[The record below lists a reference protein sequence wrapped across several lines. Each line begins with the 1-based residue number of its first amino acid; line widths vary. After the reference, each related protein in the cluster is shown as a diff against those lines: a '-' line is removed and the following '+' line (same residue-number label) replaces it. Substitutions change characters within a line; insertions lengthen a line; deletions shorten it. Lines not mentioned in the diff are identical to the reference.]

1 NIESLL
7 LPYDVR
13 LLYIGPMKT
22 GTTTI
27 QAAAQKARDKM
38 YQHGTYYPG
47 TSRNHRIQINAA
59 LHKKELML
67 AGRPI
72 TPGQTKSELW
82 FTPPESEW
90 QRLLDDIYSEPPMR
104 TLISHEFA
112 ASASDEQAYKL
123 ARQLGTTKTHI
134 AITLR
139 PIDEI
144 LISHWV
150 EKLKVGLSDTF
161 DDWLQKVLDKDNT
174 SITANLRRQID
185 QSALIDRWAKIVGPT
200 NVTVIIANKS
210 DRDFSTKTFEEM
222 LGLPQNTLTGTVTS
236 GRL

>member
-1 NIESLL
+1 
-7 LPYDVR
+7 
-13 LLYIGPMKT
+13 
-22 GTTTI
+22 
-27 QAAAQKARDKM
+27 
-38 YQHGTYYPG
+38 
-47 TSRNHRIQINAA
+47 
-59 LHKKELML
+59 
-67 AGRPI
+67 
-72 TPGQTKSELW
+72 
-82 FTPPESEW
+82 
-90 QRLLDDIYSEPPMR
+90 
-104 TLISHEFA
+104 
-112 ASASDEQAYKL
+112 
-123 ARQLGTTKTHI
+123 KTHI

-185 QSALIDRWAKIVGPT
+185 QSALIDRWTKIVGPT

-236 GRL
+236 GRLTNRSMTLLEANTIRKANEYLHEGEQLSWHVYREVVQRGALYRLLDRRHETANHNKVQIPKWAADAVQTL